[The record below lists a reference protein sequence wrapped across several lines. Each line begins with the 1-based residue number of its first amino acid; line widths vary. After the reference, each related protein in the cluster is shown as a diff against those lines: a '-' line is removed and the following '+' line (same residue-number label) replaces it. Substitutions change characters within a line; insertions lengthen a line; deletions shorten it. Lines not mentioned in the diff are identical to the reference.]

1 MRRPLIAGNWKM
13 FKTDP
18 EASAFLAEFLPNLS
32 DVPSGRD
39 VLLCPPFLSIVTV
52 VGQAAGTSLC
62 VGAQNVHPKES
73 GAFTG
78 EVSPLMLADAGVQ
91 YCLVGHSERRA
102 YFGEVDTFL
111 NEKVQ
116 ALINVGITPILCV
129 GETLEQR
136 EAGQAESVVAEQ
148 VRAGLAH
155 ISIAN
160 VVVAYEPVWA
170 IGTGRTAS
178 AIDAQQM
185 HSSIRTVLAALGDA
199 ASVRILYGGSVK
211 ADNIAELMAMPD
223 IDGALVGGASLEP
236 LNFYAIC
243 NYTEKG

>member
-13 FKTDP
+13 FKTNPDT
-18 EASAFLAEFLPNLS
+18 SVFLAEFLPKLS

-39 VLLCPPFLSIVTV
+39 VLLCPPFLSIARA
-52 VGQAAGTSLC
+52 VGLAAGTPLC
-62 VGAQNVHPKES
+62 VGAQNVYPKEN

-78 EVSPLMLADAGVQ
+78 EVSPLMLVDAGVK

-111 NEKVQ
+111 NEKVR
-116 ALINVGITPILCV
+116 ALLEVGITPIVCV

-148 VRAGLAH
+148 VRAGLTGVA
-155 ISIAN
+155 ITS

-170 IGTGRTAS
+170 IGTGKTAS
-178 AIDAQQM
+178 AADAQQM
-185 HSSIRTVLAALGDA
+185 HASIRTVLAALGEA
-199 ASVRILYGGSVK
+199 ELVRILYGGSVK

-223 IDGALVGGASLEP
+223 IDGALVGGASLDP
-236 LNFYAIC
+236 SSFYAIC
-243 NYTEKG
+243 NYVEKG